1 MLARVVNYVAKVVLF
16 IRGLRALDSDKAL
29 EDLRSW
35 FESTLGAHVLAAEQA
50 ILNQLLPGLFGY
62 DLLQLSL
69 QSESLFG
76 SSPIHHKVKMGIAQT
91 DSGDFTGKATQL
103 PFETDSMD
111 VVLLHHLLEYYDSP
125 QQILREAGRI
135 ALPSGHVVIIG
146 FNPLSLWGAY
156 RPIGQVR
163 SLAPWCGRFIR
174 PGRLM
179 DWLTLLNFKIDR
191 AQYTTYGLPVNGY
204 SGTIPDYRQGLSRN
218 ANWPFGAV
226 YVIVASKQVSRLTP
240 IKPIWQRQRAFG
252 RLNIVRPAVSNGV
265 NRHTL
270 RQDRH
275 LAQPNKT
282 AKPSKAAKP
291 DEPD

>member
-1 MLARVVNYVAKVVLF
+1 V
-16 IRGLRALDSDKAL
+16 DSDKAL
-29 EDLRSW
+29 TDLRSW

-50 ILNQLLPGLFGY
+50 IMNQLLPGFFGY

-69 QSESLFG
+69 QTESLFDA
-76 SSPIHHKVKMGIAQT
+76 SPIHHKLKMGIAQQ
-91 DSGDFTGKATQL
+91 DQGAFTGKATQL

-125 QQILREAGRI
+125 QQILREVGRI

-156 RPIGQVR
+156 RPIGQLR

-191 AQYTTYGLPVNGY
+191 AQYATYGLPVDGY
-204 SGTIPDYRQGLSRN
+204 SGKIPDYRQGLSRN

-240 IKPIWQRQRAFG
+240 ISISCGLPSIRVLIGIPCDRNDIFPNRRRLTKRISTLSLLCLKVLTISSDHSRRA
-252 RLNIVRPAVSNGV
+252 RSVKSEKAKVIVGAI
-265 NRHTL
+265 TL
-270 RQDRH
+270 
-275 LAQPNKT
+275 
-282 AKPSKAAKP
+282 P
-291 DEPD
+291 D

>member
-1 MLARVVNYVAKVVLF
+1 M
-16 IRGLRALDSDKAL
+16 DSDKAL
-29 EDLRSW
+29 TDLRSW

-50 ILNQLLPGLFGY
+50 IMNQLLPGFFGY

-69 QSESLFG
+69 QTESLFDA
-76 SSPIHHKVKMGIAQT
+76 SPIHHKLKMGIAQQ
-91 DSGDFTGKATQL
+91 DQGAFTGKATQL

-125 QQILREAGRI
+125 QQILREGGRI

-156 RPIGQVR
+156 RPIGQLR

-191 AQYTTYGLPVNGY
+191 AQYATYGLPVDGY
-204 SGTIPDYRQGLSRN
+204 SGKIPDYRQGLSRN

-240 IKPIWQRQRAFG
+240 IKPVWQRQRAFG
-252 RLNIVRPAVSNGV
+252 RLNIVRPAVNQGA
-265 NRHTL
+265 NRDTV
-270 RQDRH
+270 RQERH
-275 LAQPNKT
+275 LPQPKKTNKT
-282 AKPSKAAKP
+282 NKHVKPFMPKSP
-291 DEPD
+291 DDQQ

>member
-1 MLARVVNYVAKVVLF
+1 M
-16 IRGLRALDSDKAL
+16 DSDKTL
-29 EDLRSW
+29 MDLRCW
-35 FESTLGAHVLAAEQA
+35 YESTLGAHVLAAEQA
-50 ILNQLLPGLFGY
+50 ILNQLLPGFFGY

-69 QSESLFG
+69 QTKSLFDA
-76 SSPIHHKVKMGIAQT
+76 SPIHHKLKMTIAPQ
-91 DSGDFTGKATQL
+91 DPGAFIGKATQL

-125 QQILREAGRI
+125 QQILREVGRI
-135 ALPSGHVVIIG
+135 ALPSGHVVIVG

-156 RPIGQVR
+156 RPIGQLR
-163 SLAPWCGRFIR
+163 ELAPWCGRFIR

-240 IKPIWQRQRAFG
+240 IKPLWQRRRAFG
-252 RLNIVRPAVSNGV
+252 RLNIVRPAVNQGA
-265 NRHTL
+265 NRDTV
-270 RQDRH
+270 RRDRH
-275 LAQPNKT
+275 ITPADKP
-282 AKPSKAAKP
+282 AKS
-291 DEPD
+291 DEPE